1 MCDIE
6 GSNTGA
12 LLSLNAIGKQDTYLL
27 HDDPEHSQFRYENK
41 RHSDFIKYHRKRNIS
56 KPGSADI
63 NWPFNET
70 IKVTYNPRNMGDL
83 LSNLYVSFELPPV
96 TDTGYNYAD
105 QVGRLIFK
113 SVKMRV
119 DELVVETYH
128 NDWGIIYD
136 QLYLDASEKR
146 TKRYTVN
153 RNLAEGTS
161 VPEIGGNDNKLLS
174 GYTSKVFIPI
184 PFFFSR
190 KYEGDEYE
198 TNNPNRPYFPLCAI
212 HKQKIEFEFE
222 FHPTT
227 FFTDYSSL
235 TLDKFDVI
243 TEEITLDTS
252 ERLYFMNQKTSLM
265 TDIVKKHPSM
275 ETTANKDTIKMEL
288 VPNIPV
294 KTLFW
299 FFRDKSYEDETIARG
314 TLSSDNRLYHFHN
327 RFNFSASTQWT
338 FTNSFFNPVL
348 DEAKI
353 YINGQALPN
362 ITKADHTYFKY
373 IVPFTNRL
381 SRPER
386 NIYTYSF
393 SMNPVNVEPSGSLDF
408 SQLQSSKT
416 VLDIKLK
423 SAALTSDRVYSL
435 HAYYVGYQTFS
446 FENGFMSLA
455 Y

>member
-1 MCDIE
+1 
-6 GSNTGA
+6 
-12 LLSLNAIGKQDTYLL
+12 
-27 HDDPEHSQFRYENK
+27 
-41 RHSDFIKYHRKRNIS
+41 
-56 KPGSADI
+56 
-63 NWPFNET
+63 
-70 IKVTYNPRNMGDL
+70 
-83 LSNLYVSFELPPV
+83 
-96 TDTGYNYAD
+96 
-105 QVGRLIFK
+105 
-113 SVKMRV
+113 
-119 DELVVETYH
+119 
-128 NDWGIIYD
+128 
-136 QLYLDASEKR
+136 
-146 TKRYTVN
+146 
-153 RNLAEGTS
+153 
-161 VPEIGGNDNKLLS
+161 
-174 GYTSKVFIPI
+174 
-184 PFFFSR
+184 
-190 KYEGDEYE
+190 
-198 TNNPNRPYFPLCAI
+198 
-212 HKQKIEFEFE
+212 
-222 FHPTT
+222 
-227 FFTDYSSL
+227 
-235 TLDKFDVI
+235 
-243 TEEITLDTS
+243 
-252 ERLYFMNQKTSLM
+252 MNQKTSLM

-299 FFRDKSYEDETIARG
+299 FFRDKSYEDETVARG

-338 FTNSFFNPVL
+338 FSNSFFNPVL

-353 YINGQALPN
+353 YVNGQALPN

-373 IVPFTNRL
+373 IIPFTNRL

-416 VLDIKLK
+416 VLDVKLK